1 MSASVHVSTAH
12 TKLVQLVRQGVDSF
26 RERWYCWQQQEY
38 YVLCVVATDLCW
50 HPNNAELPQWALSS
64 VPITFSVVIQWK
76 KYWKKRNLL
85 FGTRFPKSS
94 FPQMWCGPC
103 FCDVSMSLLHLV
115 MWNKATTWHWP
126 TISSDI
132 VCHQPGNVTKS
143 RTYNTGY
150 LSIFNF
156 PCLT

>member
-1 MSASVHVSTAH
+1 MSASVHVSTVD

-26 RERWYCWQQQEY
+26 RERCYCWQQQEY

-50 HPNNAELPQWALSS
+50 HPDNAELPQWALSS

-94 FPQMWCGPC
+94 FPPNVMW
-103 FCDVSMSLLHLV
+103 SLLLWCIHVTFTPSDVEQGYYVALTHNIV
-115 MWNKATTWHWP
+115 WYCL
-126 TISSDI
+126 SSTGERYKIKDI
-132 VCHQPGNVTKS
+132 QYWIPI
-143 RTYNTGY
+143 Y
-150 LSIFNF
+150 F
-156 PCLT
+156 